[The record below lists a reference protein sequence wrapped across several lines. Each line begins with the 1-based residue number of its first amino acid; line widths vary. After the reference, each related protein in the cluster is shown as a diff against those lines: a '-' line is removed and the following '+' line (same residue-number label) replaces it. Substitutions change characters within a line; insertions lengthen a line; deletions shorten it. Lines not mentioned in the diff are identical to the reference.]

1 MKKRMLLFIAACL
14 LAMSACVAQPPQPTT
29 APTTQPATV
38 YDFTFNMAE
47 FDHFGHIFE
56 EKTPEQWENL
66 GCYTILLEG
75 LDTPVT
81 VQMEGM
87 TVLSVSAYG
96 QTAQTNISAYQE
108 ETPANIQSARGVIV
122 VNEALDSQ
130 GRSWLLTADW
140 VTAFCPQGDISTQVF
155 VTAEGA
161 LRYRTYW
168 SEYVTTF
175 EQWDYA
181 PLELCTSRK
190 QFLYSTGAVTVTDG
204 LANLRAEE
212 TVTVSDLYDLDA
224 LFAAAQAEGYFPEFD
239 SVDALFASNAQK

>member
-1 MKKRMLLFIAACL
+1 MKKWMLLFIAACL
-14 LAMSACVAQPPQPTT
+14 LAMSACVAQPP
-29 APTTQPATV
+29 QPATV

-66 GCYTILLEG
+66 GRYTILLEG
-75 LDTPVT
+75 FDAPVT

-108 ETPANIQSARGVIV
+108 ETPANIQSAQGVIV
-122 VNEALDSQ
+122 VNETLDSQ
-130 GRSWLLTADW
+130 GRSWLLTADG
-140 VTAFCPQGDISTQVF
+140 VSAFRPQGDISTQVF
-155 VTAEGA
+155 VTAEGT
-161 LRYRTYW
+161 LRYRSYW

-175 EQWDYA
+175 EQRDYA

-190 QFLYSTGAVTVTDG
+190 HFLYETGAATVADG
-204 LANLRAEE
+204 LAYCHAEQ

-239 SVDALFASNAQK
+239 SVDALFAFNAQK